1 MIVSIKYV
9 TGQKVIW
16 RGLDEVVE
24 TFEVRGSEL
33 DTYGNPLV
41 VYRVE
46 GSAEWIRESELS
58 VTRRHA
64 NPDMLLFQ

>member
-9 TGQKVIW
+9 AGQKVIW
-16 RGLDEVVE
+16 RGLDEVIE

-46 GSAEWIRESELS
+46 GSADWIRESEL
-58 VTRRHA
+58 VAALRHPNA
-64 NPDMLLFQ
+64 DLLMF